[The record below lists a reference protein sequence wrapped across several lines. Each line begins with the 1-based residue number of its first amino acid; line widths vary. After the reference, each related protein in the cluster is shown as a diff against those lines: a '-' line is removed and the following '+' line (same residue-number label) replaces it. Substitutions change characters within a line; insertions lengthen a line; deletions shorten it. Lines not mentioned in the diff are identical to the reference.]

1 MCWFYIS
8 YLIPFVTDWL
18 KSLIFFWLD
27 TLRQIIGTS
36 ENYRQILFLTLAV
49 PLNNLFV
56 DLVAVSL
63 LLEQTDD
70 WTFAGLTSI
79 WSQENTDGAARS
91 GLRGQWGLVCVDLR
105 WQAPLSSAVMW
116 KQSDRWFI
124 SHTEQRRHLKGRF
137 HLDLI
142 LLLQI
147 KWFNSGLLWSQFV
160 FVVQHPPPQTP
171 WHQAVSHGVWAE
183 RL

>member
-1 MCWFYIS
+1 MWILWVFIFDSVCYG
-8 YLIPFVTDWL
+8 LTD
-18 KSLIFFWLD
+18 SHRSFFGR
-27 TLRQIIGTS
+27 TLYGGLLAPV
-36 ENYRQILFLTLAV
+36 EILFLTLAV
-49 PLNNLFV
+49 PLNNPLV
-56 DLVAVSL
+56 ELVAISL
-63 LLEQTDD
+63 LLEQTDG

-91 GLRGQWGLVCVDLR
+91 GLRGQWGLVCVDKR
-105 WQAPLSSAVMW
+105 WQAPLSSSVMW

-147 KWFNSGLLWSQFV
+147 EWFNSGLLWSQFV
-160 FVVQHPPPQTP
+160 VQLPPPQTP
-171 WHQAVSHGVWAE
+171 WPQAVSHGVWAE
-183 RL
+183 RH